1 MLGERV
7 RSREV
12 PVPEPDRQPVG
23 DVALEDALVAACAGA
38 GWAFERLYEHLAPS
52 VVRYLD
58 LHGASDPDSLANDVM
73 LTVFHRL
80 SSFEGDLQ
88 GLRSLVFT
96 IAHRRAI
103 DDHRRRSARPKTGPS
118 PSEDH
123 PVGGDVEHEAM
134 EQLGETRIRALVE
147 DLTDDQ
153 RAVVLLRIVA
163 DLSVDEVAALLGR
176 RPGAIKMLQRRG
188 LARLRRIMEREGVTT

>member
-1 MLGERV
+1 MLGGRV

-12 PVPEPDRQPVG
+12 PVREPDRHPPG
-23 DVALEDALVAACAGA
+23 DLALDEALAAACAGA
-38 GWAFERLYEHLAPS
+38 GWAFERLYQHLAPT
-52 VVRYLD
+52 VARYLD

-88 GLRSLVFT
+88 GFRSLVFT
-96 IAHRRAI
+96 IAHRRAV
-103 DDHRRRSARPKTGPS
+103 DDHRRRSARPQTSPS
-118 PSEDH
+118 SSEDH
-123 PVGGDVEHEAM
+123 PVGGDVEREAM
-134 EQLGETRIRALVE
+134 ERLGEARVRALVE